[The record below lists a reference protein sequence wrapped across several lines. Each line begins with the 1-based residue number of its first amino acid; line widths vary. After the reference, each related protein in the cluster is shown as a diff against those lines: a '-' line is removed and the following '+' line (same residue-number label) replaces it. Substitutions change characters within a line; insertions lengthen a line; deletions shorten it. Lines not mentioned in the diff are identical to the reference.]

1 MKIRCLIV
9 DDEPLAREVLKSY
22 VASLPFLELVAE
34 CKDAAEAIASL
45 HQGGI
50 DLMFLDIRMRGLNGL
65 ELLDTLRHPPLVII
79 TTAYSK
85 YALAGYEYAV
95 VDYLLKPISFERFL
109 KAVNT
114 AADRLRHANLE
125 LPEHGVGE
133 DFLFFK
139 ADGEDRKVPFSEIVL
154 LEAYG
159 NYIKV
164 HTEKAEILVP
174 GTMKSLE
181 KRLPEQLFVRV
192 HKSFIVSIPHI
203 ERIAENAI
211 DIGKRRIPIG
221 KHYKRSVEKA
231 IEKLR
236 LT

>member
-9 DDEPLAREVLKSY
+9 DDEPLAREVLRKY
-22 VASLPFLELVAE
+22 IASLSFLELVAE
-34 CKDAAEAIASL
+34 CKDAVEAIASL
-45 HQGGI
+45 HRGGV
-50 DLMFLDIRMRGLNGL
+50 DLMFLDIRMRGLDGL
-65 ELLDTLRHPPLVII
+65 ELLDALPHPPLVVI

-85 YALAGYEYAV
+85 YALKGYEYAV

-114 AADRLRHANLE
+114 AADRLQYASPE
-125 LPEHGVGE
+125 LPQHGSGE

-139 ADGEDRKVPFSEIVL
+139 ADGENRKVPFSEIVL
-154 LEAYG
+154 VEAYG
-159 NYIKV
+159 NYVIV
-164 HTEKAEILVP
+164 HTEKTEILVP
-174 GTMKSLE
+174 GTMKTLE
-181 KRLPEQLFVRV
+181 KRLPERLFVRV
-192 HKSFIVSIPHI
+192 HKSFIVSIPRI
-203 ERIAENAI
+203 ERIAEDGI

-236 LT
+236 